1 MQASIVEEVIAF
13 SALDNLK
20 DLTCMSLLSVC
31 VDNTIVQL
39 SHSCQTKKVIQT
51 FTDYCNGSMA
61 RSKIGEHSSKNAKT
75 DSLPTELLTVER
87 SEAQQEETILSASV
101 NYIHCQLRRL
111 KNNSSILKE
120 AMLTVIPYHR
130 SKVQFTFE
138 NHCTLTR
145 QISKQSEKQDFFGD
159 TDWNQYLDEEKMG
172 FIMFECGLEDIGIKF
187 IKRCGYD
194 SRKSNDLEK
203 EIHPEIE
210 EKSTNT
216 PANDYNV
223 LRKISKT
230 LDQPSPS
237 KQSHSSFNCDQP
249 WDTPASFPSCVSERG
264 SFSSIEKNKKDHNQ
278 RHLKGDASS
287 FIIELKTVWFNFA
300 APPRTPNTRKIDFT
314 RYYILVY
321 MHPSYILKLY

>member
-20 DLTCMSLLSVC
+20 DLTCMSLLSIC
-31 VDNTIVQL
+31 IDNTIVQL

-61 RSKIGEHSSKNAKT
+61 RSKIGEHSTKNAKT

-101 NYIHCQLRRL
+101 TYIHCQLRRL

-138 NHCTLTR
+138 NYCSLNR
-145 QISKQSEKQDFFGD
+145 QISKQGEKQDFFAD
-159 TDWNQYLDEEKMG
+159 ADWNQYLDEEKMG
-172 FIMFECGLEDIGIKF
+172 FIMFECGLEDIAVKF
-187 IKRCGYD
+187 VKRCGYD
-194 SRKSNDLEK
+194 TPKCIEAEK
-203 EIHPEIE
+203 EIVPEVE
-210 EKSTNT
+210 DKSTHI

-223 LRKISKT
+223 LKRKISKS

-249 WDTPASFPSCVSERG
+249 WDTPVSFPSGVFERG
-264 SFSSIEKNKKDHNQ
+264 SYTSIDKPKPDPDQ

-314 RYYILVY
+314 R
-321 MHPSYILKLY
+321 